1 LPRRGEVETREDRDA
16 KMLNTAKIRKRL
28 KARLETLGARI
39 EGIKDELRAPPNPD
53 FEEQATE
60 AEGDEVLEGLEESV
74 LTEITQIRMALQRMQ
89 EGTYGECVQCG
100 EPIAEKRLEAIP
112 HATLC
117 INCASG
123 AR

>member
-1 LPRRGEVETREDRDA
+1 METREDRDA
-16 KMLNTAKIRKRL
+16 KMQDIAEIRKRL
-28 KARLETLGARI
+28 EARLETLGARI

-74 LTEITQIRMALQRMQ
+74 LTEIMQIRTALERMRD
-89 EGTYGECVQCG
+89 GSYGECVQCG
-100 EPIAEKRLEAIP
+100 EAIAEKRLEAIP

-123 AR
+123 SR

>member
-1 LPRRGEVETREDRDA
+1 MP
-16 KMLNTAKIRKRL
+16 NTAEIKKRL
-28 KARLETLGARI
+28 EARLVTLGARI
-39 EGIKDELRAPPNPD
+39 EGIKDELRAAPNPD

-74 LTEITQIRMALQRMQ
+74 LTEITQIRAALKRMQ

-100 EPIAEKRLEAIP
+100 EPIAKKRLEAIP

-117 INCASG
+117 ITCASG
-123 AR
+123 PP

>member
-1 LPRRGEVETREDRDA
+1 MEREEDRDA
-16 KMLNTAKIRKRL
+16 KMQNTTEIRKRL
-28 KARLETLGARI
+28 EARLDTLGARI

-74 LTEITQIRMALQRMQ
+74 LAEITQIRMAMQRMQ
-89 EGTYGECVQCG
+89 DGTYGDCVQCG
-100 EPIAEKRLEAIP
+100 EPIAVKRLEAIP

-117 INCASG
+117 ITCASG

>member
-1 LPRRGEVETREDRDA
+1 METVEDRDET
-16 KMLNTAKIRKRL
+16 MLDTAEIRKRL
-28 KARLETLGARI
+28 EARLEILGVRI
-39 EGIKDELRAPPNPD
+39 EGIKDELRQQPNPD

-74 LTEITQIRMALQRMQ
+74 LSEITQIRTALERMR
-89 EGTYGECVQCG
+89 EGSYGDCMQCG

-117 INCASG
+117 INCAS
-123 AR
+123 ASS

>member
-1 LPRRGEVETREDRDA
+1 MQDTTE
-16 KMLNTAKIRKRL
+16 IRKRL
-28 KARLETLGARI
+28 EARLQTLGARI

-60 AEGDEVLEGLEESV
+60 AEGDEVLEGLEETV
-74 LTEITQIRMALQRMQ
+74 LTEITQIRSALKRMQ

-117 INCASG
+117 ITCASG
-123 AR
+123 SP